1 MSGQRGNLSFA
12 TLALASLGAA
22 TAVLV
27 LTTIVI
33 ALLEPGPVPGLIIG
47 LGGVVGAIAA
57 MGVVSTRMSRR
68 AFGDSSGTSRR
79 REAGTDPE
87 TGASS

>member
-1 MSGQRGNLSFA
+1 MSGQRGNLSLA
-12 TLALASLGAA
+12 TLALSSLGAA

-27 LTTIVI
+27 LTTVLI
-33 ALLEPGPVPGLIIG
+33 AVLEPSPVPGLIIG
-47 LGGVVGAIAA
+47 VGGVVGAIVA

-68 AFGDSSGTSRR
+68 AFGDPGSTDSGGPGS
-79 REAGTDPE
+79 DPG